1 MNNEVNDIGDCCH
14 STWDLEA
21 SVGVRWG
28 GDGTPWQQVKCWLLG
43 CVASLIGSG
52 NQNLHTQKKSCIQH
66 KCSDGVNKGY
76 LIAEGNKSDQV
87 ILTFLAIHLIHVIV
101 SVLNKATKDKRK

>member
-1 MNNEVNDIGDCCH
+1 M
-14 STWDLEA
+14 
-21 SVGVRWG
+21 
-28 GDGTPWQQVKCWLLG
+28 KCWLLG

-76 LIAEGNKSDQV
+76 LITEGNKSDQV
-87 ILTFLAIHLIHVIV
+87 IPTEQPNIAHPQHFLGYTFNSCHSI
-101 SVLNKATKDKRK
+101 STKQSHKR